1 MCFVLSRT
9 DQCGSGQRAE
19 NNWCHQSAQS
29 TRWYIYTLYRFPA
42 AFRDR
47 TSSHYCRSKNF
58 LYYPLIIVN
67 YYKYQRNFQQKLLT
81 GRNLWCIRLKL
92 LCYYIHKIVM
102 LICTFLY
109 FYFFILSFI
118 SFIFPSFVYSNFVM
132 FKASFHGFFSSFK
145 FERFVYHMFLGFYF
159 LLHWDASTAH
169 FYLSL
174 WQAQCGI
181 TQLIM
186 VVMLSGIYW
195 LLREGSLGYQR
206 SLI

>member
-1 MCFVLSRT
+1 MSCKLSYSFVSKSTLLYCMGFLLGPKCRNLDLKNDFSIKLSPILVLSII
-9 DQCGSGQRAE
+9 
-19 NNWCHQSAQS
+19 
-29 TRWYIYTLYRFPA
+29 RWYEF
-42 AFRDR
+42 
-47 TSSHYCRSKNF
+47 N
-58 LYYPLIIVN
+58 IVK

-81 GRNLWCIRLKL
+81 GRNLWYIRLKL
-92 LCYYIHKIVM
+92 LCYYIHKIVL

-109 FYFFILSFI
+109 FYFLILSFI